1 MPEITWRKQNECIR
15 PTGDGENQNKGE
27 GGGTR
32 GGVTEEPGGEAG
44 NWASLE
50 ARPCWQRTHQLQ
62 DGDRVRA
69 KGVQG
74 HISQGSAARATKAF
88 HSQV

>member
-1 MPEITWRKQNECIR
+1 MPEITWRKRNGCIR
-15 PTGDGENQNKGE
+15 PTVDRENQNKGE
-27 GGGTR
+27 GGGTT
-32 GGVTEEPGGEAG
+32 GGVAEEPGSEAG

-50 ARPCWQRTHQLQ
+50 AWPCWQRTHQLQ

-69 KGVQG
+69 KGDQG
-74 HISQGSAARATKAF
+74 HISQGSAAGATKAF